1 MSLHQTTDNPNNEQL
16 PKQYT
21 NNNALGVAVFE
32 LLKDVGVTVDKN
44 RLDTALV
51 RVSGFDDHEERL
63 THLLDILGIVDG
75 PDVMDEPDAAYMPLL
90 AYHQRFCGKNSCLIQ
105 TGR

>member
-44 RLDTALV
+44 GLDTALV
-51 RVSGFDDHEERL
+51 RV
-63 THLLDILGIVDG
+63 
-75 PDVMDEPDAAYMPLL
+75 
-90 AYHQRFCGKNSCLIQ
+90 
-105 TGR
+105 